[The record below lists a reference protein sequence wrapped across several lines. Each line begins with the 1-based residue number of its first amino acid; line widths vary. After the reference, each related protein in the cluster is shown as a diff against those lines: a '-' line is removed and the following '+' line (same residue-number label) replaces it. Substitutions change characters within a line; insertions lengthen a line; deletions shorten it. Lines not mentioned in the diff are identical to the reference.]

1 MNNFCPECGSERIE
15 NSKYCINCG
24 YKFPV
29 ENNQYSN
36 EDNFEPNYDVD
47 YNNNYNEN
55 NNNFNYNG
63 DNSHVDDN
71 SICPHCSSQ
80 LNTYTKT
87 GFLSGGTY
95 HNCPNCGLEFRED
108 NTNLTLTNAH
118 EGTRARNKYLY
129 KSFTIGEWQNI
140 FSDNLSNSEINEI
153 YEYKN
158 NGFSSIDCPLCHNRL
173 NIYEKDGLFSDSIIL
188 MCNTCKTSFKQENN
202 LYKFINTAITNTP
215 LWNYYNQPLTMEEW
229 DRITEGGLSN
239 GEIEQAQREE
249 LARIRDSDIQVFM
262 DTLSTDNPMLPQ
274 INSVGLLLK
283 KNEHPILELENI
295 TLQEPRAVRV
305 SRGGYGGTS
314 IRIAKGITLHT
325 GGTRGRSE
333 SHDEIRNIDNG
344 KLLITNKRIMFLG
357 SNRTTNIDINKI
369 VSIEDYLDGI
379 KIQRSNKQKPEYF
392 IGVDNNSITINIEGR
407 QHNVLFNG
415 EMIRE
420 IIIGRLN

>member
-1 MNNFCPECGSERIE
+1 
-15 NSKYCINCG
+15 
-24 YKFPV
+24 
-29 ENNQYSN
+29 
-36 EDNFEPNYDVD
+36 
-47 YNNNYNEN
+47 
-55 NNNFNYNG
+55 
-63 DNSHVDDN
+63 
-71 SICPHCSSQ
+71 
-80 LNTYTKT
+80 
-87 GFLSGGTY
+87 
-95 HNCPNCGLEFRED
+95 
-108 NTNLTLTNAH
+108 
-118 EGTRARNKYLY
+118 
-129 KSFTIGEWQNI
+129 
-140 FSDNLSNSEINEI
+140 
-153 YEYKN
+153 
-158 NGFSSIDCPLCHNRL
+158 
-173 NIYEKDGLFSDSIIL
+173 
-188 MCNTCKTSFKQENN
+188 
-202 LYKFINTAITNTP
+202 
-215 LWNYYNQPLTMEEW
+215 
-229 DRITEGGLSN
+229 
-239 GEIEQAQREE
+239 
-249 LARIRDSDIQVFM
+249 
-262 DTLSTDNPMLPQ
+262 MLPQ

>member
-1 MNNFCPECGSERIE
+1 
-15 NSKYCINCG
+15 
-24 YKFPV
+24 
-29 ENNQYSN
+29 
-36 EDNFEPNYDVD
+36 
-47 YNNNYNEN
+47 
-55 NNNFNYNG
+55 
-63 DNSHVDDN
+63 
-71 SICPHCSSQ
+71 
-80 LNTYTKT
+80 
-87 GFLSGGTY
+87 
-95 HNCPNCGLEFRED
+95 
-108 NTNLTLTNAH
+108 
-118 EGTRARNKYLY
+118 
-129 KSFTIGEWQNI
+129 
-140 FSDNLSNSEINEI
+140 
-153 YEYKN
+153 
-158 NGFSSIDCPLCHNRL
+158 
-173 NIYEKDGLFSDSIIL
+173 

-274 INSVGLLLK
+274 INSVDLLLK
-283 KNEHPILELENI
+283 KNEYPILELENI

>member
-1 MNNFCPECGSERIE
+1 MR
-15 NSKYCINCG
+15 
-24 YKFPV
+24 
-29 ENNQYSN
+29 
-36 EDNFEPNYDVD
+36 
-47 YNNNYNEN
+47 
-55 NNNFNYNG
+55 
-63 DNSHVDDN
+63 
-71 SICPHCSSQ
+71 
-80 LNTYTKT
+80 
-87 GFLSGGTY
+87 
-95 HNCPNCGLEFRED
+95 
-108 NTNLTLTNAH
+108 
-118 EGTRARNKYLY
+118 
-129 KSFTIGEWQNI
+129 
-140 FSDNLSNSEINEI
+140 

-215 LWNYYNQPLTMEEW
+215 LWTYYNQPLTMEEW

-274 INSVGLLLK
+274 INSVDLLLK